1 MLLSAYG
8 LLIGPAG
15 LEGEAWDEPGN
26 GTGPYKIKDFN
37 PGVRAEVERN
47 PNHYRDDEG
56 WFDSAELLNIQ
67 DQAARTTALR
77 SDEVDVINRP
87 DPKTTHLLAK
97 VPGVKV
103 VETPGNQHYTMP
115 MRMDTDPFTDMHVRQ
130 AVKHAIPR
138 QEFLDKI
145 LNGYGY
151 LGNDHPIG
159 KGQVYFNDNLPQ
171 RTFDPDKAKWH
182 LGQAGLSS
190 LDIKLFAADTA
201 WTGALD
207 AGQLAQG
214 YAKNAGIN
222 IKVTRAAKDGYW
234 SEIWLQK
241 PWCLSYWGGRP
252 TEDWMFSATYYSK
265 SGWNETYMKH
275 DHFDKLLLRA
285 RVS

>member
-1 MLLSAYG
+1 MRPGTS
-8 LLIGPAG
+8 PAT
-15 LEGEAWDEPGN
+15 APAR
-26 GTGPYKIKDFN
+26 TRFKDFN

-182 LGQAGLSS
+182 LGQAGRSS
-190 LDIKLFAADTA
+190 LDIELFAADTA
-201 WTGALD
+201 WTGGARRGTARPGVRQERRD
-207 AGQLAQG
+207 QHQGHPRGQGRILVGDLAQEALVLELLG
-214 YAKNAGIN
+214 
-222 IKVTRAAKDGYW
+222 RAPDRG
-234 SEIWLQK
+234 LDVQ
-241 PWCLSYWGGRP
+241 R
-252 TEDWMFSATYYSK
+252 
-265 SGWNETYMKH
+265 H
-275 DHFDKLLLRA
+275 LLLEVGVERYLHEA
-285 RVS
+285 RFASTSCCCGLAVS